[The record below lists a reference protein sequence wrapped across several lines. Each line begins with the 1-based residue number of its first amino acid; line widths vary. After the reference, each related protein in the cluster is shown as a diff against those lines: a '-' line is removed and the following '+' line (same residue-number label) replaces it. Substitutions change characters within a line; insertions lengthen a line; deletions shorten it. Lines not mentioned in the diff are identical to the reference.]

1 MDKKV
6 KDIFLNT
13 LRNSV
18 PASHKLEQVAA
29 LQSKLNIVGKKNTQR
44 TLQFRER
51 NFNHFDT
58 ILDSLTLLLISA
70 TLDKKPEQM

>member
-1 MDKKV
+1 MGKKV

-29 LQSKLNIVGKKNTQR
+29 LQSKLNIVGNK
-44 TLQFRER
+44 
-51 NFNHFDT
+51 
-58 ILDSLTLLLISA
+58 ILRGLCNLEKEI
-70 TLDKKPEQM
+70 

>member
-1 MDKKV
+1 MGKKV

-29 LQSKLNIVGKKNTQR
+29 LLSKLNIVGNKILRGLCNLEKEI
-44 TLQFRER
+44 L
-51 NFNHFDT
+51 T
-58 ILDSLTLLLISA
+58 ILI
-70 TLDKKPEQM
+70 QF

>member
-1 MDKKV
+1 MGKKV

-29 LQSKLNIVGKKNTQR
+29 LQSKLNIVGNKILRGLCNLEKEI
-44 TLQFRER
+44 L
-51 NFNHFDT
+51 T
-58 ILDSLTLLLISA
+58 ILI
-70 TLDKKPEQM
+70 QF